1 MPRKKR
7 SRIHPKYKTKYR
19 VRNWRAYDQGLV
31 SRGDLTIW
39 FNDEAIAAWDPE
51 PSGRRGR
58 PQSYS
63 MLAIETAL
71 ALRLVY
77 SLPWRQTEGLLAS
90 LIKLM
95 GLQLRAPDHTT
106 LSRRA
111 RTSRIELA
119 GVDRSGPLHLVV
131 DATGLK
137 VFGQGEWAAWKHGAR
152 KSGPGWRK
160 LHIGVD
166 QDGFIVAAALTD
178 AATTDA
184 SVVPDLLSQLD
195 ASIESF
201 TADGAYDGRP
211 VYEAVL
217 AAGPGPRIVIPPIR
231 TATVAGPSE
240 PTLAQRDAA
249 IEAIGRNGRRQWKKE
264 AGYHQQARAEN
275 GFSRF
280 KRIIGR
286 GLRARCE
293 EGQNLEVKIA
303 AEILNGM
310 SSLGRPDSS
319 AIPAT

>member
-1 MPRKKR
+1 MSEKKR

-19 VRNWRAYDQGLV
+19 VRNWSEYDKALV

-39 FNDEAIAAWDPE
+39 FNDEAISAWQPE
-51 PSGRRGR
+51 PSGARGR

-77 SLPWRQTEGLLAS
+77 SLPWRQTEGLLSS

-95 GLQLRAPDHTT
+95 GLQLGTPDHTT

-111 RTSRIELA
+111 RAPGVELA
-119 GVDRSGPLHLVV
+119 RPERSEPLHLVV

-137 VFGQGEWAAWKHGAR
+137 VFGQGEWAAWKHGA
-152 KSGPGWRK
+152 SNTGPGWRK

-166 QDGFIVAAALTD
+166 QEGFIVAAKLTD

-184 SVVPDLLSQLD
+184 SVVPDLLGQLD
-195 ASIESF
+195 RPVEGF
-201 TADGAYDGRP
+201 TADGAYDQRP

-217 AAGPGPRIVIPPIR
+217 AAGSAPRIVIPPIR
-231 TATVAGPSE
+231 TAIVVGSSE
-240 PTLAQRDAA
+240 PALAQRDAA
-249 IEAIGRNGRRQWKKE
+249 IEAIGRDGRRQWKKTS
-264 AGYHQQARAEN
+264 GYHQQARAEN

-280 KRIIGR
+280 KRIIGPS
-286 GLRARCE
+286 LRARCE
-293 EGQNLEVKIA
+293 EGQNLEVQVA
-303 AEILNGM
+303 SDVLNKM
-310 SSLGRPDSS
+310 SSLGLPDSIGI
-319 AIPAT
+319 AAT